1 MSLGF
6 RSCINYNYFV
16 ECMSHVISTKSSVK
30 VDVDAKPTATIIRA
44 PNGWPGRARF
54 GLVPVG
60 LDVRTRYVRP
70 AQKPGWSCID
80 LEHGPND
87 PVV

>member
-1 MSLGF
+1 
-6 RSCINYNYFV
+6 
-16 ECMSHVISTKSSVK
+16 MSHVISTKSSVK

-60 LDVRTRYVRP
+60 
-70 AQKPGWSCID
+70 QI
-80 LEHGPND
+80 EHFGLSFRFLGKFGHNKLKAEF
-87 PVV
+87 